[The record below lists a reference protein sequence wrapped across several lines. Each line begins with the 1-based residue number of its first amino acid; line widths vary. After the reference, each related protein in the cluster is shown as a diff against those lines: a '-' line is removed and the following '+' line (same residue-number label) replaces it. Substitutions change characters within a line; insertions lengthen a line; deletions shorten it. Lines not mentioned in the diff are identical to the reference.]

1 MNKKGITFTTSHR
14 NAIIVVFGISL
25 LFSISFY
32 SCRNLN
38 SNTTLDVPSPE
49 EIHSLKKIDS
59 SHTNFAGLRNKD
71 LVCQFYHSQNFNVVW
86 LRNNHLTTDADSLLD
101 FIEYIRFFAL
111 SPRAYY
117 KSELQQLRNFI
128 PSETAKQQ
136 RVELLLTDAFFSL
149 AHDLN
154 YGLLP
159 QDQISQINSDSVQ
172 LNLLNDALKKHAII
186 SSLKSQQP
194 KNKDYV
200 SMQLYLEK
208 VISETDSLTQ
218 QTLFNGIEDDT
229 AVFTRQIRTVEL
241 NMHRWR
247 RDRDLKGRYLLA
259 NIPEYYLRVYD
270 DDSLILES
278 KIIVGTEKDRTPKLS
293 GAIKSFTLYPHWRVP
308 RKIAVNELLPQIIR
322 DSSYLS
328 KHKFEVLDVSGRI
341 IDPSAI
347 DFSLYHQGNFP
358 FVLRQKVGLANS
370 MGVIK
375 FTFQNPYAVY
385 LHDTNARSLFNRD
398 QRALSHGCIRLD
410 KALELARYLLADDDL
425 VTPQDLDQYLEI
437 ERQITI
443 RVRVPL
449 PIYVRY
455 YTCSIKDGEVKF
467 FDDVYGVDDQ
477 DQESLGE
484 NKKRDVSISL

>member
-1 MNKKGITFTTSHR
+1 MNKKGITFTASHR
-14 NAIIVVFGISL
+14 DAIFVTLGVSL
-25 LFSISFY
+25 LVSVFFY

-38 SNTTLDVPSPE
+38 NNTILDVPSPQ
-49 EIHSLKKIDS
+49 EIPSLKKIDS
-59 SHTNFAGLRNKD
+59 SHADFTELRNND

-86 LRNNHLTTDADSLLD
+86 LRNNQLTTDADSLLN
-101 FIEYIRFFAL
+101 FIDYTRLFAL
-111 SPRAYY
+111 LPRNYY
-117 KSELQQLRNFI
+117 KSELQELKTFT
-128 PSETAKQQ
+128 PYEKDKQQ
-136 RVELLLTDAFFSL
+136 RIELLLTDAFFSL

-159 QDQISQINSDSVQ
+159 QNQISQINSDSVQ
-172 LNLLNDALKKHAII
+172 LKLLNDALKKHTII

-194 KNKDYV
+194 KNKDYA
-200 SMQLYLEK
+200 SMQVYLEK
-208 VISETDSLTQ
+208 VISEADSLTQ

-229 AVFTRQIRTVEL
+229 AALTREIRTIEL

-247 RDRDLKGRYLLA
+247 RDRDLEGRYLLV

-293 GAIKSFTLYPHWRVP
+293 GIIKSFTLYPHWRVP
-308 RKIAVNELLPQIIR
+308 RKIAINELLPQIIR

-328 KHKFEVLDVSGRI
+328 KHQFEVLDVSGRI
-341 IDPSAI
+341 IDPNAI

-375 FTFQNPYAVY
+375 FTFQNPYSIY
-385 LHDTNARSLFNRD
+385 LHDTNARSLFSHEK
-398 QRALSHGCIRLD
+398 RALSHGCIRLE

-425 VTPQDLDQYLEI
+425 VTPEDLDQYLEL

-443 RVRVPL
+443 RVRASL
-449 PIYVRY
+449 PVHVRY
-455 YTCSIKDGEVKF
+455 YTCSVKDGEVKF

-477 DQESLGE
+477 EMA
-484 NKKRDVSISL
+484 NVSSSSGVIF